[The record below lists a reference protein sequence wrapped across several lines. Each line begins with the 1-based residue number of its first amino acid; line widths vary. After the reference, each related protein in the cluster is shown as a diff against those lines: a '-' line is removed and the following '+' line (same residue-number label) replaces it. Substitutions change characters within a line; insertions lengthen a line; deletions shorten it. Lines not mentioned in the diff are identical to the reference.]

1 MNVLIDIAQA
11 CLADLKLETR
21 RVKDLPILNLT
32 VQSPNGKLDMFVH
45 AHEDNQRLLVYS
57 RPQGINLKPID
68 IAAMAEFLTRAN
80 YGLFVGNFEL
90 DYSDGEVRFKTS
102 LSVQGSRMNSAL
114 ISEVVTPSLL
124 LMDQYLPGLNAV
136 ATGQMSPQ
144 AAIEWVE
151 SAEIGRAHV

>member
-45 AHEDNQRLLVYS
+45 AHEDSQRLLIYS

-80 YGLFVGNFEL
+80 YGLPLGNFEL
-90 DYSDGEVRFKTS
+90 DMNDGEINFK
-102 LSVQGSRMNSAL
+102 NSIDVNGGDL
-114 ISEVVTPSLL
+114 TQEMVKTLVVFSIECVNR
-124 LMDQYLPGLNAV
+124 YLPGMRAV
-136 ATGQMSPQ
+136 LEGVSAKQ
-144 AAIEWVE
+144 ALEAIDGPSKIV
-151 SAEIGRAHV
+151 IK

>member
-21 RVKDLPILNLT
+21 QVKDLPILNLT

-45 AHEDNQRLLVYS
+45 AHEDNQRLLIYS

-80 YGLFVGNFEL
+80 YGLPLGNFEL
-90 DYSDGEVRFKTS
+90 DMNDGEINFK
-102 LSVQGSRMNSAL
+102 NSIDVNGGDL
-114 ISEVVTPSLL
+114 TQEMVKTMVVFSIECVNR
-124 LMDQYLPGLNAV
+124 YLPGMRAV
-136 ATGQMSPQ
+136 LEGASAKQ
-144 AAIEWVE
+144 ALEAIDGPSKIV
-151 SAEIGRAHV
+151 IK